1 MADSDINAVS
11 QWLERLSALHRNLMR
26 KFATEEGLQLVHVEI
41 LQYLSVCN
49 RYSDTTQ
56 SISDYLGQTKGSI
69 SQSLG
74 LLEEAGFIK
83 RTQDK
88 FDKRVFHLSLLTKG
102 LLVTNRMLES
112 IHLDGADHLAPQL
125 KSLLAS
131 IQKKNGLKGFG
142 ICLSC
147 KFNQSPSKNNFV
159 CGLTKETLTAAEV
172 KKICKEH
179 EPLSS
184 PN

>member
-1 MADSDINAVS
+1 MGLTDYNAVS

-26 KFATEEGLQLVHVEI
+26 KFAAEEGLQLVHIEI

-56 SISDYLGQTKGSI
+56 AISDYLGQTKGSI

-74 LLEEAGFIK
+74 LLEESGFIK

-88 FDKRVFHLSLLTKG
+88 TDKRVFHLSLLGKG
-102 LLVTNRMLES
+102 LSVTSRMLES
-112 IHLDGADHLAPQL
+112 INLDGADNLAPQL
-125 KSLLAS
+125 KNLLAS

-142 ICLSC
+142 LCMSC
-147 KFNQSPSKNNFV
+147 KFNENRGKNNFV
-159 CGLTKETLTAAEV
+159 CGLTKEKLSLDDV
-172 KKICKEH
+172 KRICKEH
-179 EPLSS
+179 EAS
-184 PN
+184 

>member
-1 MADSDINAVS
+1 MADINNSAAS

-41 LQYLSVCN
+41 LQYLSICN

-56 SISDYLGQTKGSI
+56 AISDYLGQTKGSI

-74 LLEEAGFIK
+74 LLEESGFIK

-88 FDKRVFHLSLLTKG
+88 IDKRVFHLSLLAKG
-102 LLVTNRMLES
+102 QSVANRMLQGIQFHGVES
-112 IHLDGADHLAPQL
+112 LESQFKA
-125 KSLLAS
+125 LLIS
-131 IQKKNGLKGFG
+131 IQEKNGFVGFG
-142 ICLSC
+142 TCMSC
-147 KFNQSPSKNNFV
+147 KHNQNPSKNIFI
-159 CGLTKETLTAAEV
+159 CGLTNETLTLSDI

-179 EPLSS
+179 EAS
-184 PN
+184 

>member
-1 MADSDINAVS
+1 MADSIGAVS

-26 KFATEEGLQLVHVEI
+26 RFAAEEGLQLVHVEI

-56 SISDYLGQTKGSI
+56 TISEYLGQTKGSI

-74 LLEEAGFIK
+74 HLEENGFIK

-88 FDKRVFHLSLLTKG
+88 IDKRIFHLALTAKG
-102 LLVTNRMLES
+102 NSVTQRMHDS
-112 IHLDGADHLAPQL
+112 INLDGADKLEPAL
-125 KSLLAS
+125 KETLAS
-131 IQKKNGLKGFG
+131 IQKKNGLRGFG
-142 ICLSC
+142 ICQSC
-147 KFNQSPSKNNFV
+147 KFNQNPGKNSFS
-159 CGLTKETLTAAEV
+159 CGLTKEKLSAEEV

-179 EPLSS
+179 EPLASGE
-184 PN
+184 